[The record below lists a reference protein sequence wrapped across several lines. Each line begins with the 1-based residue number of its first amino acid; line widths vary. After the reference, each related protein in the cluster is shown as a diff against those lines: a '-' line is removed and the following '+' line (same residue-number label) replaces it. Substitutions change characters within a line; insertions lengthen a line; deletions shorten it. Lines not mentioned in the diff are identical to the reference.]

1 MNKLTA
7 FAFTMALSLGGA
19 STSFASNMNDQAPQV
34 KDLNAQ
40 EMSSV
45 VGAGRIYWRTVAP
58 RTRLFQSDGRHAPH
72 QATVP
77 RSYPRWFL
85 ISRHN
90 IRAGQPIRVWCQ
102 GYTMRSARFRMPN
115 YSIGLQCR

>member
-7 FAFTMALSLGGA
+7 LAFTLAFSVGGA

-40 EMSSV
+40 EMSSA
-45 VGAGRIYWRTVAP
+45 VGAGRIYWRTAAP
-58 RTRLFQSDGRHAPH
+58 RTRLFQADGRHAPH

-77 RSYPRWFL
+77 RTNRWRL
-85 ISRHN
+85 LSGHN
-90 IRAGQPIRVWCQ
+90 IRAGQFVQVWCR

-115 YSIGLQCR
+115 RNIGLSCR